1 MNADDQKALTP
12 REVSLYVHVPFCQSK
27 CHYCGFYSLCAS
39 SGSHERYLEALAVET
54 RLVHEEILSKA
65 DDLAVP
71 TIYIGGG
78 TPSQLGAQQI
88 RRLLDVV
95 TGRFPPAPDCEVSV
109 EVNPEDVDR
118 DLLMAL
124 RSAGVTRLSMGA
136 QSFLD
141 SELEFLGRRTDSL
154 GVRRALGEIREFGW
168 ENLNLDLIFGLPDQS
183 PDQWLFSVEEALR
196 FQPAHLSCYLLTL
209 EVNTVLEELL
219 HGGFVEAA
227 LEETVLAQ
235 YQAAR
240 EVITGAGFEHYE
252 ISNFARDGLRCRHNE
267 ATWQRKPY
275 LGLGPAA
282 HSFDGETRWRNS
294 ASLDDYSGTLLED
307 GRRPVQE
314 RVRLAEGDNAKEM
327 IYLGLRL
334 AEGLRWDAMAA
345 VLDDKALD
353 RLKRRVRFL
362 SSTGFLETD
371 AAYFRLAPEAYF
383 VSNSVFVELIRSLE
397 EDSP

>member
-1 MNADDQKALTP
+1 MNADDQKTP
-12 REVSLYVHVPFCQSK
+12 RPQEVSLYVHVPFCHSK

-39 SGSHERYLEALAVET
+39 SESRERYLEALAVEA
-54 RLVHEEILSKA
+54 RLVREELPSEA
-65 DDLAVP
+65 GEFAAP
-71 TIYIGGG
+71 TIYVGGG
-78 TPSQLGAQQI
+78 TPSLLGAKQI
-88 RRLLDVV
+88 RRLLDIV
-95 TGRFPPAPDCEVSV
+95 TTQFPGASDCEVSV
-109 EVNPEDVDR
+109 ELNPEDVDR
-118 DLLMAL
+118 ELLLAL
-124 RSAGVTRLSMGA
+124 REAGVTRLSMGA

-154 GVRRALGEIREFGW
+154 GVRRALGEIREVGW
-168 ENLNLDLIFGLPDQS
+168 ENLNLDLIYGLPDQS

-196 FQPAHLSCYLLTL
+196 FRPAHLSCYLLTL

-219 HGGFVEAA
+219 QGGFVEAA
-227 LEETVLAQ
+227 LDETVLEE

-294 ASLDDYSGTLLED
+294 ANLDDYLGSLVKD

-314 RVRLAEGDNAKEM
+314 RVRLADGDDAKEM

-334 AEGLRWDAMAA
+334 AEGLRWDDMAA
-345 VLDDKALD
+345 VLSDELFA
-353 RLKRRVRFL
+353 RLRRRVRFL
-362 SSTGFLETD
+362 SGTGFLETS
-371 AAYFRLAPEAYF
+371 AERFRLSPEAYF
-383 VSNSVFVELIRSLE
+383 VSNSVFVELIRCLE